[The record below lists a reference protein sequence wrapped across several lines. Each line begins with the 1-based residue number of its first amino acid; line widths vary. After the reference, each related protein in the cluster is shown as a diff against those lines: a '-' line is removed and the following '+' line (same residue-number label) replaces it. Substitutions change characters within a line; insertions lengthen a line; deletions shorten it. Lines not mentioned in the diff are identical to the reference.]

1 MERYEVSA
9 REIASPSALEFEIER
24 LTSALNHLRPALDQ
38 AREREEQAEADA
50 FRAEVTAERDAL
62 ANDIVDKYEVSAR
75 EIASLLTRM
84 TANNARVEAVNR
96 LGRGPRLKSAEDTVR
111 GAYVGM
117 WTLASGVRLPPL
129 NPSAHAGG
137 SFIWPL
143 PEPPRD
149 CMTPQLRATMAAIGA
164 EARRIGQEVT
174 AREQAKAK
182 AGRRRR

>member
-1 MERYEVSA
+1 VAEA
-9 REIASPSALEFEIER
+9 RQHASGLEFEIER

-84 TANNARVEAVNR
+84 TASNARVAVANR
-96 LGRGPRLKSAEDTVR
+96 LGRGPGLRSAEDIAR
-111 GAYVGM
+111 GPYVGM

-129 NPSAHAGG
+129 NPSAHTGG

-174 AREQAKAK
+174 AREQAKAR
-182 AGRRRR
+182 AGRRRL